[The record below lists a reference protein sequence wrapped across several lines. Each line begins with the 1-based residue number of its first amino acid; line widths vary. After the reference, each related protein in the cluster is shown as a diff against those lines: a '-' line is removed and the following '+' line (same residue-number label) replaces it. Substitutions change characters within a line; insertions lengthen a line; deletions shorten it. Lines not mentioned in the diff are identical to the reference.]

1 MTAVRGAAGASA
13 TLAAARVLVT
23 GGAGFL
29 GRPLLARLQE
39 AGAKVV
45 APRRAEYDL
54 LREADVVRLFA
65 EHRPQLVF
73 HVAADVGG
81 IGYNMANPGRTLY
94 ANTMMNTL
102 VMEQARLSGVAK
114 FVAAGSVCAYPE
126 HAAVPFEEDVL
137 WNGYPEPT
145 NAAYGLAKRLM
156 LVQGQAYRAQY
167 GFNAIH
173 LLIMNLYGP
182 GDHFEPD
189 RSHVVA
195 ALIRRML
202 EAAEAG
208 APELVVWGDGRATRE
223 FLYVDDAARAL
234 VLAAERYDEPAPV
247 NLGTGLEISI
257 RDLAVLLAELTGYR
271 GRLAFDGSRPSGQQ
285 RRSADVSRA
294 KRAFGFEASV
304 GFREGL
310 AQTIAWYREHRAG
323 RRA

>member
-1 MTAVRGAAGASA
+1 MGL
-13 TLAAARVLVT
+13 TLSGARVLVT

-45 APRRAEYDL
+45 APRRVEYDL
-54 LREADVVRLFA
+54 LRESDVARLFA
-65 EHRPQLVF
+65 EHRPQVVF
-73 HVAADVGG
+73 HLAADVGG

-102 VMEQARLSGVAK
+102 VMEQARLAGVTK
-114 FVAAGSVCAYPE
+114 FVGAGSVCAYPE
-126 HAAVPFEEDVL
+126 HAAVPFEEDAL
-137 WNGYPEPT
+137 WAGYPEPT

-167 GFNAIH
+167 EFNAIH

-202 EAAEAG
+202 DADEAG

-234 VLAAERYDEPAPV
+234 VMAAERYDEPAPV

-257 RDLAVLLAELTGYR
+257 RDLAVLLAELTGYH
-271 GRLAFDGSRPSGQQ
+271 GRLVFDASRPSGQQ
-285 RRSADVSRA
+285 RRSAEVSRA

-310 AQTIAWYREHRAG
+310 ARTIAWYREHRAG

>member
-1 MTAVRGAAGASA
+1 MGL
-13 TLAAARVLVT
+13 TLAGARVLVT

-54 LREADVVRLFA
+54 LRESDVARLFA
-65 EHRPQLVF
+65 EHRPQVVF
-73 HVAADVGG
+73 HLAADVGG

-102 VMEQARLSGVAK
+102 VMEQARLAGVTK

-126 HAAVPFEEDVL
+126 HAAVPFEEDAL
-137 WNGYPEPT
+137 WAGYPEPT

-167 GFNAIH
+167 EFNAIH

-202 EAAEAG
+202 DADEAG

-234 VLAAERYDEPAPV
+234 VMAAERYDEPAPV

-257 RDLAVLLAELTGYR
+257 RDLAVLLAELTGYH
-271 GRLAFDGSRPSGQQ
+271 GRLVFDASRPSGQQ
-285 RRSADVSRA
+285 RRSAEVSRA

-310 AQTIAWYREHRAG
+310 ARTIAWYREHRAG